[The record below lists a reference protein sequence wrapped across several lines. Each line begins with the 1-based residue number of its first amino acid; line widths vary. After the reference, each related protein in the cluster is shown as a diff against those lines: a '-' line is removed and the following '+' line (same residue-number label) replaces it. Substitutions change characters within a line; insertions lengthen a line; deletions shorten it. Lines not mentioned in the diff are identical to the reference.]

1 MSDAASVAAGD
12 DAIRIVVRPRRR
24 PPRPALLAA
33 VTVLSGGAWAAAALA
48 VLVRIGSIEH
58 PAVAAAALGVG
69 AVALVPLGLAYW
81 RSDGAAL
88 ADPLVLAGWVFW
100 FPMFCLGGVSL
111 ALGWFRPYYLDL
123 VADPSAALLAAQLW
137 ALVGFGA
144 LALGT
149 ALPGLVRAGS
159 WLAGRLPAGDWPPGR
174 TLAPAAVLTV
184 AGLGVSAVA
193 LLTGQVGYEAATRQE
208 VSPLPA
214 YVQTIAVVGV
224 ALVWVDLL
232 RRASPSR
239 RRVVATCAVLGG
251 VALVSTGLAES
262 RAMLATWVLVLVLV
276 AAVVRAPIP
285 RRVAAGVLLAAGCAL
300 AVGAVVGSTYREQ
313 RAGLT
318 DGAGTAPSASTAG
331 RGEDLVAALRRTV
344 ERGPD
349 NAAYLRDRAV
359 QRLEAPGTLA
369 VIAARAEELD
379 GVDEAAGAPT
389 VVSST
394 IGAFVPRLVWP
405 SKPATGDPG
414 AISRLYFAFEDNAFA
429 VTPMGDLLRDLGP
442 VAVPVG
448 MALVGIVLRLVHTA
462 LVRAPDAGAG
472 RVAAYVTLLARAPS
486 WFEGPYGN
494 VLADLVRVGLV
505 VAVALAFVHLWVRLA
520 ERRAG

>member
-1 MSDAASVAAGD
+1 M
-12 DAIRIVVRPRRR
+12 
-24 PPRPALLAA
+24 
-33 VTVLSGGAWAAAALA
+33 
-48 VLVRIGSIEH
+48 
-58 PAVAAAALGVG
+58 
-69 AVALVPLGLAYW
+69 
-81 RSDGAAL
+81 
-88 ADPLVLAGWVFW
+88 
-100 FPMFCLGGVSL
+100 
-111 ALGWFRPYYLDL
+111 
-123 VADPSAALLAAQLW
+123 
-137 ALVGFGA
+137 
-144 LALGT
+144 
-149 ALPGLVRAGS
+149 
-159 WLAGRLPAGDWPPGR
+159 
-174 TLAPAAVLTV
+174 
-184 AGLGVSAVA
+184 
-193 LLTGQVGYEAATRQE
+193 
-208 VSPLPA
+208 SPLPA
-214 YVQTIAVVGV
+214 YVQVVAVVGV
-224 ALVWVDLL
+224 ALVWVGLL

-251 VALVSTGLAES
+251 VALVSTRPGREPGDARHLGAGA
-262 RAMLATWVLVLVLV
+262 RARRRRRPGAD
-276 AAVVRAPIP
+276 P